1 MTKIYCVKCREF
13 TDTKSERFVTTKN
26 NRTRL
31 TGICKACGTKKGMFV
46 SKDRTFNPK
55 TEDELEEARFKR
67 ATSSVKKKA
76 LAIGYKALYDKDTQK
91 CVMDCLPEFLKESS
105 KKKKEKND

>member
-13 TDTKSERFVTTKN
+13 TDTKSEKFVTTKN
-26 NRTRL
+26 DRTRL

-46 SKDRTFNPK
+46 SKDRTFIPK

-76 LAIGYKALYDKDTQK
+76 LAIGYKALYDKDTTK
-91 CVMDCLPEFLKESS
+91 CVIDCLPEHIRPKNRR
-105 KKKKEKND
+105 EKNKD